1 MKGTIVAFDDREQE
15 GIVAD
20 EQGQR
25 YAFSLVQWRGR
36 GLPGPKTLVSFEVR
50 NGQAVQVFN
59 LPERQ
64 RRARRKVAA
73 HQDTQGVTFSESRR
87 YAGAAIAAIAIAM
100 LGLFFDTLAPFVE
113 VLAVFLALLALY
125 QIRKTPERYKGR
137 GLCVAAIL
145 LALCVATLSLLVEPA
160 PKSRLDSSHDTVAP
174 VEES

>member
-1 MKGTIVAFDDREQE
+1 MNGTIVAFDDRMQE

-36 GLPGPKTLVSFEVR
+36 GLPGPETHVSFEVR
-50 NGQAVQVFN
+50 DGKAMQVFN

-73 HQDTQGVTFSESRR
+73 HETVQGITNESRR
-87 YAGAAIAAIAIAM
+87 YASCAIAAIVIAM
-100 LGLFFDTLAPFVE
+100 LGLFFDTLAPFLE
-113 VLAVFLALLALY
+113 ALAILLALLGLY
-125 QIRKTPERYKGR
+125 QIRKTPERYKGK
-137 GLCVAAIL
+137 GLCLAAIL

-160 PKSRLDSSHDTVAP
+160 SRPHLDSSQATADP
-174 VEES
+174 VEESK